1 MKKILALA
9 LALLMMATCAFTFA
23 SCGKVKDWKKI
34 EKEGKF
40 VVGMTIYAPMNFY
53 DANGDLQPDDSGD
66 FVGFDTEL
74 AKMVAEKLGVDVEF
88 KEIDWNNKY
97 LELNSGAIDCIWNG
111 FTSNSK
117 DSDGIERSEKVD
129 FSFAYLDNAQCV
141 IVKSDKLASITSVE
155 SLRGLKAAAEEGSA
169 GETYAK
175 SVTDENKFSSA
186 ATQMA
191 AFQELAS
198 GAVDFIVV
206 DVLLADELVGK
217 ANYADLA
224 KVTSIAIDTEVYSI
238 GCRKGSDLDE
248 KFNEAIVELLNEGK
262 LEALAAKYGVHITAS
277 LMAKK
282 TAG

>member
-9 LALLMMATCAFTFA
+9 LALLMMATCVISFA

-40 VVGMTIYAPMNFY
+40 VVGMTIYAPMNYY
-53 DANGDLQPDDSGD
+53 DANGDLVQDDDGE

-74 AKMVAEKLGVDVEF
+74 AKMVAEKLGVQVEF
-88 KEIDWNNKY
+88 KEINWDNKY

-117 DSDGIERSEKVD
+117 DSDGIERSDKVD
-129 FSFAYLDNAQCV
+129 FTYAYLDNAQCV
-141 IVKSDKLASITSVE
+141 IVRSDKLASITSVD
-155 SLRGLKAAAEEGSA
+155 SLRGLKAAVETGSA

-175 SVTDENKFSSA
+175 SVTDASKVSGKNS
-186 ATQMA
+186 QMETLT
-191 AFQELAS
+191 ELAS

-206 DVLLADELVGK
+206 DVLLADKIVGQGDY
-217 ANYADLA
+217 ANLA
-224 KVTSIAIDTEVYSI
+224 KVTSISIDTEVYSI

-248 KFNEAIVELLNEGK
+248 KFNDAIVELLNEGK
-262 LEALAAKYGVHITAS
+262 LEALAEKYGVHITAS